1 MRDVNTSKNAS
12 NNHITNDKTS
22 FFSEQGE
29 IISIQLEIGNDNV
42 EGFSL
47 GGNTNNSQSRKR
59 EKAQWDIGRQF
70 QLEWAS
76 KFPFIEPI
84 TPINEKEASR
94 QVKCIVC
101 SWKLGKAVILQ
112 MKLDT
117 IEKHAGKIYVKQ
129 TENGEKL
136 LPNGNILRNF
146 DMSNINKNIINT

>member
-1 MRDVNTSKNAS
+1 MGSS
-12 NNHITNDKTS
+12 
-22 FFSEQGE
+22 SEQSE
-29 IISIQLEIGNDNV
+29 INEIQPEIGNDNV

-84 TPINEKEASR
+84 TPIKEKEASR
-94 QVKCIVC
+94 EVKCIIC
-101 SWKLGKAVILQ
+101 SWKLGKVVKLQ

-117 IEKHAGKIYVKQ
+117 IENHARKIYVKQ
-129 TENGEKL
+129 IENGEK
-136 LPNGNILRNF
+136 N
-146 DMSNINKNIINT
+146 